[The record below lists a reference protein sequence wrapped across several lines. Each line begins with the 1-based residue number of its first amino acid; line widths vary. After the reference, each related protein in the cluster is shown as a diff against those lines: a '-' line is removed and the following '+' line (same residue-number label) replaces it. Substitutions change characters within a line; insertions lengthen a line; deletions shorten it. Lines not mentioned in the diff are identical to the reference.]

1 MSNGVVAG
9 MSPNLADVR
18 IRSLWDQGL
27 KIRATG
33 LQGSGRGWLGAVT
46 PTHIKNA
53 GVDNEDV
60 YGSFFRIVF
69 WTRCHCAKFES
80 AGEYR
85 SAHGGRQ
92 NSRYVLH
99 SRIERIVILV
109 PPT

>member
-1 MSNGVVAG
+1 MVVVAG

-33 LQGSGRGWLGAVT
+33 LHVPDEGGLAAVT
-46 PTHIKNA
+46 SSHIKNA
-53 GVDNEDV
+53 GVDNENI

-69 WTRCHCAKFES
+69 WTRCPCAKFES

-85 SAHGGRQ
+85 SVHGGRQ

-109 PPT
+109 PST